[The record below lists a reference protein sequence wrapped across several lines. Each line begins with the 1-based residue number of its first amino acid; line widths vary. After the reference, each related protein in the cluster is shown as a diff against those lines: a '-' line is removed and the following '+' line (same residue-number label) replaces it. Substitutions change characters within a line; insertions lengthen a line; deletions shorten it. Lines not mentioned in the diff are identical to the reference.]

1 MAHNHSMDYLTS
13 LIYNQATPVEESLTA
28 EEVAGEI
35 EEAKSK
41 KVGYL
46 SEITKVL
53 LLVQSLIYTN

>member
-41 KVGYL
+41 KVEYL
-46 SEITKVL
+46 SEITK
-53 LLVQSLIYTN
+53 